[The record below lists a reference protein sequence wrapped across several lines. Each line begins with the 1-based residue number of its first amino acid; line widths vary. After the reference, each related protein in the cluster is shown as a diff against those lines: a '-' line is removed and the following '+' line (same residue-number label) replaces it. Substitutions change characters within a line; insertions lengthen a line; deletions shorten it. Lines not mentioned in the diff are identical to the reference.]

1 MMAFLTT
8 YDLYEPVGHQ
18 ASVRSILRLYFQVL
32 LFSLREEAYWK
43 STKKPKVPHKDTY
56 PSEGDGL
63 VLRELTCWPCSLS
76 LVHSLPPPTTPT
88 PTVFGMTESPWIQPK
103 RQKLNIASQASYIKY
118 GLHLGSK
125 VRLTPSRATDLF

>member
-43 STKKPKVPHKDTY
+43 SNRKTIPGHQEA
-56 PSEGDGL
+56 EG
-63 VLRELTCWPCSLS
+63 T
-76 LVHSLPPPTTPT
+76 
-88 PTVFGMTESPWIQPK
+88 
-103 RQKLNIASQASYIKY
+103 SQGHI
-118 GLHLGSK
+118 
-125 VRLTPSRATDLF
+125 PI